1 MNFFENT
8 LKKIDSFCH
17 TNSIEY
23 VIIEGVAVVSFGS
36 FRTTRD
42 IDVTIL
48 CEIEDLERI
57 HNLFIK
63 AFISILNDSL
73 DFFKKKLCPA
83 TEPKICK
90 YSYRFYCGSY

>member
-1 MNFFENT
+1 MNFFENK

-23 VIIEGVAVVSFGS
+23 AIIGGVAVISYGS

-48 CEIEDLERI
+48 CEIEDLEKI

-63 AFISILNDSL
+63 EFIPILNDSL
-73 DFFKKKLCPA
+73 DFLKKTLSCH
-83 TEPKICK
+83 
-90 YSYRFYCGSY
+90 